1 MLLALAAMSLAL
13 ATPTPS
19 PSSSPTVTPDPYPSS
34 TSAGVTAKA
43 PTPRPGET
51 PMPKLSR
58 EQKMRNLQRTGALYS
73 SVRPKPTPAP
83 PRPFDLSG
91 WLNHNITFV
100 LVVVI
105 ALVRLGFWLARQSP
119 EASTSKDVVLAPASS
134 GHAFPFTD
142 QGTTQRNA
150 LAARVSADPDDVVA
164 RIRLAHAIIDRGWNY
179 PEAERLLNEARRLK
193 PDHPSLIVEIADGF
207 ARVGR
212 TGTARSVLMRFFGE
226 RPTLDAELLAARLS
240 SPEQARRLLD
250 DLRARNPKSPKVLL
264 THAEF
269 APADSPYEVL
279 ETMAIIIGLDPDCIE
294 AHETLARTHDSL
306 KDWEAA
312 RAAWRI
318 AVGLQRAKAHQSPHH
333 PGPFAKLAE
342 MLSDA
347 ELDEAPGEGDRDIFD
362 AEFYR
367 RDVELLDP
375 HWGIN
380 ETETGRFQVGAESL
394 YDQKWNQAVRAFN
407 DSLEETGGWHQHA
420 RFGLA
425 LALWRLGRA
434 KDAKRLIEICIE
446 NRPDWPRAKLAL
458 AAVSTEA

>member
-1 MLLALAAMSLAL
+1 
-13 ATPTPS
+13 
-19 PSSSPTVTPDPYPSS
+19 
-34 TSAGVTAKA
+34 
-43 PTPRPGET
+43 
-51 PMPKLSR
+51 
-58 EQKMRNLQRTGALYS
+58 MRNLQRTGALYS

-119 EASTSKDVVLAPASS
+119 EASTSKDVVLALASS
-134 GHAFPFTD
+134 GNAFPFTD

-150 LAARVSADPDDVVA
+150 LAARVSADPNDVVA

-193 PDHPSLIVEIADGF
+193 PDHPPLIAEIADGF

-212 TGTARSVLMRFFGE
+212 TGTARSVLTRFFGE
-226 RPTLDAELLAARLS
+226 RPTLDAELLAARLA

-250 DLRARNPKSPKVLL
+250 NLRARHPKSPKVLL
-264 THAEF
+264 AYAEC
-269 APADSPYEVL
+269 APADSPHEIL
-279 ETMAIIIGLDPDCIE
+279 ETLAIIIGLDPDCIE
-294 AHETLARTHDSL
+294 AHETRARTYDSL
-306 KDWEAA
+306 KDSEPA
-312 RAAWRI
+312 RAAWRV

-333 PGPFAKLAE
+333 PGPFAKLAQ

-362 AEFYR
+362 AELYL

-375 HWGIN
+375 HWGID
-380 ETETGRFQVGAESL
+380 EMEIGRFQAGAEFL
-394 YDQKWNQAVRAFN
+394 YDQKWSEAVRAFN

-434 KDAKRLIEICIE
+434 KDAKRLMEICLE
-446 NRPDWPRAKLAL
+446 NRADWPRAKLAL
-458 AAVSTEA
+458 ATVSTEA